1 MTGPDDNTRDRL
13 LDQAEK
19 LFSEKGF
26 EAVSVREI
34 TNASGCN
41 LAAVNYHFGS
51 KKKLYLAVFQER
63 WAKRAGNL
71 QKSFAD
77 ALAQKPQPE
86 IEDVISAMARS
97 FLEGPLTDS
106 ERRNHIQLMQRELS
120 NPGQA
125 LGMIVEQVMEPYVI
139 NIASLI
145 RKCIKNKVD
154 DERLKL
160 FVLSMLGVI
169 LYFFLARP
177 AVSGIVKRQY
187 DQEFKSEM
195 VSHITAFCL
204 KGIQALDQEP

>member
-63 WAKRAGNL
+63 WAKRAGKL

-145 RKCIKNKVD
+145 RQCIKNKVD
-154 DERLKL
+154 DERLRL

-187 DQEFKSEM
+187 DQEFKSEL

-204 KGIQALDQEP
+204 EGIQALDQEP

>member
-63 WAKRAGNL
+63 WAKRAGKL

-125 LGMIVEQVMEPYVI
+125 LGIIVEQVMEPYVI

-145 RKCIKNKVD
+145 RQCIKNKVD
-154 DERLKL
+154 DERLRL
-160 FVLSMLGVI
+160 FVFSMLGVI
-169 LYFFLARP
+169 LYFFLALP

-187 DQEFKSEM
+187 DQEFKSEL

-204 KGIQALDQEP
+204 EGIQAKGSDM